1 MKKKIGVFGGTFDPI
16 HYGHLIFAEQVRS
29 LCGLDKIIFVPAKLP
44 PHKLSDSLTNINY
57 RFEMVNISIRSNPN
71 FEISDIEMLSD
82 DVSYTYNTLAML
94 KTSLGEDFELYFIV
108 GADAWLDLEDWFNSD
123 GLLRKFSFIIGDRP
137 GYKEDLVNVKI
148 QNIFKKYKT
157 NILKI
162 DIPEIEISSSEIR
175 AFIKEGRSI
184 KYLIPEEVEKF
195 INLKNLYKENCDV
208 DQLEI

>member
-1 MKKKIGVFGGTFDPI
+1 MKKKIGVFGGTFDPV

-44 PHKLSDSLTNINY
+44 PHKLNDLLTNIKY
-57 RFEMVNISIRSNPN
+57 RFDMVNMAISSNPN

-82 DVSYTYNTLAML
+82 DVSYTYNTLASL
-94 KTSLGEDFELYFIV
+94 KTKLGEDFDLYFIV
-108 GADAWLDLEDWFNSD
+108 GADAWLDLEDWFNSE

-137 GYKEDLVNVKI
+137 GYKENLVNEKI
-148 QNIFKKYKT
+148 QDIYKRYKT

-175 AFIKEGRSI
+175 AFVKKGRSI

-195 INLKNLYKENCDV
+195 INSKNLYKENCNGNE
-208 DQLEI
+208 LEI